1 MMLRL
6 TPLCALLFVLALPCE
21 AQEIEQPD
29 SLAILQHKVEQLQ
42 VQLEQLSGLVL
53 RLESRLL
60 IQEQR
65 TARNV
70 PEGNHSHRPMEISNL
85 DNEVVRIVRS
95 RCSLT
100 KMGDTVTLTCR

>member
-6 TPLCALLFVLALPCE
+6 PLLCALLFVLALPCE
-21 AQEIEQPD
+21 AQEVEQRD
-29 SLAILQHKVEQLQ
+29 SLAVLQHKVEELQ
-42 VQLEQLSGLVL
+42 VQLDQLNGLVL

-65 TARNV
+65 VVAAG
-70 PEGNHSHRPMEISNL
+70 ENHSHRATEISGL

-100 KMGDTVTLTCR
+100 QFGDTITLTCR